1 MLEENRIPID
11 YIAGTSMGSIVG
23 GLYASGMA
31 PDEIENV
38 LANLDWDNIFVD
50 EGLRQDRTFRR
61 KRDDLLYLIDR
72 KLGVKDGEIKLRG
85 AFVQGQQFD
94 LVLRKLTDRA
104 SGNIN
109 FDKLRIPF
117 RAIATDILTGKEVVL
132 GSGDLA
138 ASIRASMAVPAAFSA
153 VEIDGRLLVDGGL
166 ANNLPV
172 SVVRDMGADIIIAVD
187 ISTPLFKREELAS
200 LLEIASQM
208 TGFLTWRNTERQI
221 GSLSNSDILITPDL
235 RDVKSGDFHR
245 VKEAVPYGVEA
256 TEQSMNKLNRLSLS
270 TSQYARY
277 LALHPQTKKTPPV
290 IQFVRIDNT
299 SKLDTEMLTARLDLN
314 LNEPLD
320 VIKLEKAMGRIYGLG
335 IFESVI
341 YEIVE
346 EAERTGL
353 VTHAAEKS
361 WGTDGLQF
369 GMELS
374 ADFEGDSNFNIGTVF
389 TKGSINSLNGEWRTI
404 AQLGDEPTLITEIY
418 QPLDLL
424 SRFFIKPVI
433 GIGRNNVGVSS
444 SGEQLA
450 EVQVG
455 AYFSQFWAGYNFGTW
470 GRFSLGLN
478 RSKGKTV
485 LNIGDPTNPAL
496 ETGDFESGDG
506 LVSFNVDTLD
516 NANFPRYGYGM
527 NANWRASRQSLEQI
541 PISIRQH

>member
-1 MLEENRIPID
+1 
-11 YIAGTSMGSIVG
+11 
-23 GLYASGMA
+23 
-31 PDEIENV
+31 
-38 LANLDWDNIFVD
+38 
-50 EGLRQDRTFRR
+50 
-61 KRDDLLYLIDR
+61 
-72 KLGVKDGEIKLRG
+72 
-85 AFVQGQQFD
+85 
-94 LVLRKLTDRA
+94 
-104 SGNIN
+104 
-109 FDKLRIPF
+109 
-117 RAIATDILTGKEVVL
+117 
-132 GSGDLA
+132 
-138 ASIRASMAVPAAFSA
+138 
-153 VEIDGRLLVDGGL
+153 
-166 ANNLPV
+166 
-172 SVVRDMGADIIIAVD
+172 
-187 ISTPLFKREELAS
+187 
-200 LLEIASQM
+200 
-208 TGFLTWRNTERQI
+208 
-221 GSLSNSDILITPDL
+221 
-235 RDVKSGDFHR
+235 
-245 VKEAVPYGVEA
+245 
-256 TEQSMNKLNRLSLS
+256 
-270 TSQYARY
+270 
-277 LALHPQTKKTPPV
+277 
-290 IQFVRIDNT
+290 
-299 SKLDTEMLTARLDLN
+299 
-314 LNEPLD
+314 
-320 VIKLEKAMGRIYGLG
+320 MGRIYGLG
-335 IFESVI
+335 IFESVS

-433 GIGRNNVGVSS
+433 GIGRNNVGASS

-455 AYFSQFWAGYNFGTW
+455 AYFSQFWAGYNFGIW

-527 NANWRASRQSLEQI
+527 NANWRASRQSLGADTDFDQTTLGFITVNTWDKHTFFGRINIATTDNGDAPLQDRFSLGGFLNLSGYQRNEL
-541 PISIRQH
+541 SGQHAGLLTLGYMNHSARLQKFSTYIGASLELGNT